1 MSNAATLLRSARRY
15 RGVSGRALARAA
27 GASQP
32 GLTNLEHGRTDATLG
47 RLERLLRP
55 LSYSLTALPTRLGT
69 AAGAADRVRG
79 FLESGHPDAA
89 LRVVWQLATDLEAAD
104 EALRVALCVTPPAPT
119 SDPRFDALLAGV
131 TEHALTGLP
140 RPTWLDEPWRTLAE
154 PWDVEPV
161 SSLRAAARAVTPD
174 GIARHGV
181 FLDSAELVNY

>member
-32 GLTNLEHGRTDATLG
+32 GVTNLEHGRTDATLG

-55 LSYSLTALPTRLGT
+55 LNYSLTALPTRLGT
-69 AAGAADRVRG
+69 VAAAAEHVRR
-79 FLESGHPDAA
+79 FIESGRPDGA
-89 LRVVWQLATDLEAAD
+89 LRVVWQLATDLDSAN

-131 TEHALTGLP
+131 TEHALAGLP
-140 RPTWLDEPWRTLAE
+140 RPTWLNEPWRTLAE

-161 SSLRAAARAVTPD
+161 PSLRAAARSVTPD
-174 GIARHGV
+174 ELARHGV
-181 FLDSAELVNY
+181 FLDPAELINH